1 MSNALHG
8 WIAHPFNVPRHLRHW
23 LTDRGSLTRRLK
35 ARCANFRVRPVTT
48 GYARAN
54 IDEHHPLNLRAGSTD
69 YVREVLLA
77 CDQVNVV
84 FAHSV
89 LPRTGLRGRWNG
101 ITRLGSR
108 PLGEAL
114 FDDHRIQRGTL
125 TYLRLGSRHPL
136 FRSASRHH
144 TIHARTLWARRS
156 VFCLNGHP
164 LMVTEV
170 FLPEIESL

>member
-1 MSNALHG
+1 LSKPLHG
-8 WIAHPFNVPRHLRHW
+8 WIAHPFNVPRRLRHW
-23 LTDRGSLTRRLK
+23 LTDRGSLTQRLK
-35 ARCANFRVRPVTT
+35 ARCADFRVQPVVT

-54 IDEHHPLNLRAGSTD
+54 IDERTPLKLRAGSID

-77 CDQVNVV
+77 CNQGNVV

-89 LPRTGLRGRWNG
+89 LPRTGLRGGWNG

-114 FDDHRIQRGTL
+114 FDDHRIRRGTL
-125 TYLRLGSRHPL
+125 AYLRLGSRHPL
-136 FRSASRHH
+136 FRAASRHH
-144 TIHARTLWARRS
+144 RIHARTLWARRS